1 MNELEVCVGCWA
13 VLFSTACRSRSKVP
27 FYQGHRE
34 KKKHSWGCQNQ
45 RGMVCFAG
53 ACQWTSRVWGQQPYL
68 TKHSFLAYQNQLGSS
83 LGVVKAEIPETLCG
97 REFKVRALKKVF
109 GGAWI
114 SHLVTYS
121 LVLTVDG
128 CSLQR
133 AWLGYL
139 LVAGWAPELR
149 SGEAAGPA
157 LPARLPSS
165 LPPSLPPPACSI
177 LGEERNVPV
186 WDAPSWPRGST

>member
-1 MNELEVCVGCWA
+1 
-13 VLFSTACRSRSKVP
+13 
-27 FYQGHRE
+27 
-34 KKKHSWGCQNQ
+34 
-45 RGMVCFAG
+45 MVCFAG
-53 ACQWTSRVWGQQPYL
+53 ACQWTPRVWGQQPYL

-109 GGAWI
+109 GGIGI
-114 SHLVTYS
+114 SQLVTYN

-133 AWLGYL
+133 AWQGYL
-139 LVAGWAPELR
+139 LVAGWAPERR

-157 LPARLPSS
+157 LPARLPPSP
-165 LPPSLPPPACSI
+165 PPSLPPPACSI
-177 LGEERNVPV
+177 LCEERNVPV

>member
-1 MNELEVCVGCWA
+1 MGSA
-13 VLFSTACRSRSKVP
+13 AIS
-27 FYQGHRE
+27 
-34 KKKHSWGCQNQ
+34 NQ
-45 RGMVCFAG
+45 AFFPGL
-53 ACQWTSRVWGQQPYL
+53 PD
-68 TKHSFLAYQNQLGSS
+68 QLGSS

-109 GGAWI
+109 GGIGI
-114 SHLVTYS
+114 SQLVTYN

-133 AWLGYL
+133 AWQGYL
-139 LVAGWAPELR
+139 LVAGWAPERR

-157 LPARLPSS
+157 LPARLPPSP
-165 LPPSLPPPACSI
+165 PPSLPPPVRSI
-177 LGEERNVPV
+177 LCEERNVPV